1 MLNRRTIQ
9 YHCLISTGSLLLIV
23 FFILVSKS
31 FSCFIKKYIIVGY
44 ITIRSSRNLIPINQ
58 LKPSEAPAFQFIN
71 DDETTCQE
79 VT

>member
-31 FSCFIKKYIIVGY
+31 FSCFIKKY
-44 ITIRSSRNLIPINQ
+44 TIRSSRNLISINQ

-71 DDETTCQE
+71 EDETTCQE
-79 VT
+79 VI